1 MNCPSKHYAYEK
13 SQALRVHFT
22 SMSTHIHIIIVTVIR
37 LEAGFL
43 GFLKSSIQT
52 VVHYILQQEREN
64 LTVTFVKTQT

>member
-1 MNCPSKHYAYEK
+1 
-13 SQALRVHFT
+13 
-22 SMSTHIHIIIVTVIR
+22 MSTHIHIIIVTVIR

-64 LTVTFVKTQT
+64 LTVKFVKTQT

>member
-1 MNCPSKHYAYEK
+1 M
-13 SQALRVHFT
+13 
-22 SMSTHIHIIIVTVIR
+22 TVIR